1 MPDEDTLLTQ
11 TDTNAVSD
19 DQQAEDSTPT
29 DEAQTEETAPEKEEG
44 SDAATETEES
54 DDETQEAGAP
64 EAYEA
69 FDVPEGY
76 GVDETVLTEYQDWA
90 QENDLTQEQAQAG
103 VDLVSKMQEAQVE
116 RWVEQQKTWVDQAK
130 SDSEIGG
137 EGFDQNI
144 STAVKARDSF
154 GTSEFSEMLDS
165 SGLGNHPEMIRFL
178 NRVGKAISEDKVVV
192 GGADATAQSRESVL
206 YPSMK

>member
-29 DEAQTEETAPEKEEG
+29 EDVQTEETAQPTEEK

-64 EAYEA
+64 EEYEA

-76 GVDETVLTEYQDWA
+76 GVDETVLSEYQEWA
-90 QENDLTQEQAQAG
+90 QDNNLTQDQAQAG
-103 VDLVSKMQEAQVE
+103 VNLVAKMKEAE
-116 RWVEQQKTWVDQAK
+116 MARWVEQQKTWVDQAK

-137 EGFDQNI
+137 EQFDQNI
-144 STAVKARDSF
+144 STAVKARNSF
-154 GTSEFSEMLDS
+154 GTPEFSEMLDT

-178 NRVGKAISEDKVVV
+178 NRVGKAISEDRMVV
-192 GGADATAQSRESVL
+192 GGADASQRTRESVL
-206 YPSMK
+206 YPSMS